1 MIPRRDGAMVLQA
14 VPERR
19 IERRHDERV
28 LGRDARRHGLPHHPV
43 DVAVVCDVFRVAV
56 VRAERDPGRPELLD
70 QREQV
75 EQVPRHRGLADQ
87 EPHPGAQ
94 ALAPLFDRQRL
105 VVRPDA
111 RGGVCLQ
118 LLAENA
124 GRMAVDVSSA
134 VEAELLELCR
144 RAGDDAGVVHHL
156 RQPQDAPPTHR
167 GTRDHQV
174 RTVAEAIRRAKRAHT
189 TTP

>member
-1 MIPRRDGAMVLQA
+1 MVLQA

-19 IERRHDERV
+19 MKRSHDESV
-28 LGRDARRHGLPHHPV
+28 LGRDACGDGLPHHPV
-43 DVAVVCDVFRVAV
+43 DVAVVRDVLRVAV
-56 VRAERDPGRPELLD
+56 VRAERDAAGAELAHE
-70 QREQV
+70 REQV

-94 ALAPLFDRQRL
+94 ALAPLFDRQCL
-105 VVRPDA
+105 VVRADA

-118 LLAENA
+118 FLAENA

-144 RAGDDAGVVHHL
+144 ESL
-156 RQPQDAPPTHR
+156 R
-167 GTRDHQV
+167 
-174 RTVAEAIRRAKRAHT
+174 
-189 TTP
+189 